1 MMTNKSDSIQK
12 LKELYK
18 IKDSLVQRKNEIT
31 ELDTVYKVNPE
42 HYLYD
47 EKYGKEYKELD
58 NRLYLI
64 RKQIALIEDYIGVG
78 VFMTDRGIMICTL
91 K

>member
-1 MMTNKSDSIQK
+1 MMTNKSDLIQK

-18 IKDSLVQRKNEIT
+18 IKDSLVQRKKEIK
-31 ELDTVYKVNPE
+31 ELDPIYKINSE

-58 NRLYLI
+58 SRLNLI
-64 RKQIALIEDYIGVG
+64 CKQIALIEDYTGVG